1 MILIKKIKLTD
12 FLSHKETAIEFGDKE
27 QILLDGSS
35 GAGKSSIFDA
45 IIFALYG
52 QGRVDNRNLVRRGTD
67 SASVSLKLARDEDL
81 VEITRKVTIKGK
93 HTLSATIK
101 KPNGKK
107 IGHPLTG
114 VKELQNW
121 IDKELIGSSY
131 LLFIN
136 SIAYIQGNEDSFVS
150 QSATKRKELLLEIV
164 KADDYDK
171 YYDKAR
177 KMLSTLE
184 NDYSSA
190 SGKLLELE
198 SRLGY
203 LEENKGDK
211 KEILK
216 LISESKYTEKELK
229 LIINELVKK
238 IDSISIREN
247 AASFLASKI
256 ENKEDELSRLE
267 NDLGIKEGRIAFID
281 EFTAKIIDLP
291 EEEKNIVNL
300 NSARRLLKDE
310 LENVGKIE
318 STRKDF
324 LNSEPVIKEYST
336 EIDALNKKIN
346 IVRLQPICPSGD
358 DCPYSGDHSSQI
370 VKMNDEIK
378 EYRNKTSKEVLE
390 YVAWSEGLSELPDEV
405 NFSLILHKLED
416 IDAQIRINKDKIE
429 EDSVA
434 QKEIRIIREIEKGIP
449 DLEFKITCAENHI
462 RMFKKEK
469 EDTLNENKETGTVDE
484 LSREKVSHEFKL
496 AETNHVT
503 TNALITLNSINEAE
517 KEKKTIEKRI
527 ALIKKDET
535 DVIKVKLEKV
545 RLVKEAFSQKGLKTI
560 VVDFVLSSLEEK
572 VNEILSQLSDF
583 RIHLDTQKKGSDGE
597 SIVEGLFIT
606 VINEV
611 NEEMPFESYSGGEKV
626 RIIFSIS
633 EALASLGKSKIGF
646 RLLDEAVLALDDNS
660 LESFMD
666 VVTSLLNDFDQVLF
680 ISHVQ
685 GIKDLFEKKIEV
697 TKHNGIS
704 KIKS

>member
-52 QGRVDNRNLVRRGTD
+52 QGRVDNKNLVRRGTD

-171 YYDKAR
+171 YYDKAK

-685 GIKDLFEKKIEV
+685 GIKDLFEKKITV

>member
-171 YYDKAR
+171 YYDKAK